1 MIELIV
7 VLHISFVQPSIEQK
21 KWEEYN
27 QALLQ
32 MHRQE
37 LIDFNEGK
45 EIWRQEQAAERK
57 HYHQPDQFERR
68 FYP

>member
-1 MIELIV
+1 MIELIAL
-7 VLHISFVQPSIEQK
+7 LHISFVQPSIEQK
-21 KWEEYN
+21 QWEEYN

-45 EIWRQEQAAERK
+45 EIWRQEQEAERQ
-57 HYHQPDQFERR
+57 HYHRPDHFERR